1 MLRRRPAH
9 LALLVLLSSTTLAHA
24 ADYLRTD
31 DWPMRAAQEALAE
44 AIGSGQVHD
53 ITIYDDRIVVTAD
66 HLTDPEQTTDF
77 TWDGLD
83 ARAGFSIANFAAL
96 GMGDIAPFPL
106 ADLSFMR
113 LPAVKAAALAAA
125 PDGAVITEI
134 EASQPTNRTSKKLVP
149 LWEVSLR
156 LRDGS
161 QGTVLLTAN
170 ANVVETT
177 LPQAA
182 ASVPAGPW
190 LAPETV
196 AATLG
201 RIGAEFGPNAR
212 YLEILIDDSKASIT
226 MEDPRQPGALAE
238 FLYDEDGFSRW
249 DAMAGMP
256 DPFAPP
262 IERSFTMADIAVLD
276 AAKLAELE
284 ARTLE
289 RMGMPDMSVF
299 RYTIS
304 RNTLFMTPEDDRL
317 LVEIRAQLPDQWTG
331 GRIAYDMAGNEAD
344 SVLP

>member
-1 MLRRRPAH
+1 MFRRRSAQ
-9 LALLVLLSSTTLAHA
+9 LALLALLSTTAISQA
-24 ADYLRTD
+24 ADFLATD
-31 DWPMRAAQEALAE
+31 DWPMRAAQEALAQ
-44 AIGSGQVHD
+44 AIDDGLVHD
-53 ITIYDDRIVVTAD
+53 ITIYPDRIVVTAD

-77 TWDGLD
+77 TWDGL
-83 ARAGFSIANFAAL
+83 RATPGFSIANFAAL
-96 GMGDIAPFPL
+96 GMGDTQPFPL
-106 ADLSFMR
+106 AELPFMR
-113 LPAVKAAALAAA
+113 LPEVKAAALAAA
-125 PDGAVITEI
+125 PDGAFITGI
-134 EASQPTNRTSKKLVP
+134 EASQPTDRTSKKLLP
-149 LWEVSLR
+149 LWEVTLG
-156 LRDGS
+156 LPDG
-161 QGTVLLTAN
+161 GGAVVLLTAN
-170 ANVVETT
+170 ANVVEAT

-182 ASVPAGPW
+182 DNAATGPW

-196 AATLG
+196 AATLA

-226 MEDPRQPGALAE
+226 MEDPRQPGAIAE
-238 FLYDEDGFSRW
+238 FLYDTDGFSRW

-262 IERSFTMADIAVLD
+262 IERSFTMADIAALD
-276 AAKLAELE
+276 AAMLAGLE

-289 RMGMPDMSVF
+289 RMGRDDMTVF

-317 LVEIRAQLPDQWTG
+317 LVEIRAEAPDQWTG